1 MSRKDNFLTVAN
13 SFLGKIPLPKEQ
25 LDKEKKFINTAADNA
40 GFQTETDA
48 QLASRFKHY
57 VTTVMA
63 TANRLMDDSDKWDA
77 VTLRELTTQYQNEAL
92 QQFAALQSK
101 EA

>member
-25 LDKEKKFINTAADNA
+25 LDKEKAFVNTAADNA
-40 GFQTETDA
+40 GFQTETDQ

-63 TANRLMDDSDKWDA
+63 TANRLMDDNDKWDP
-77 VTLRELTTQYQNEAL
+77 VTFRQLTVQYQNEAL
-92 QQFAALQSK
+92 QQFAPLQAK

>member
-1 MSRKDNFLTVAN
+1 
-13 SFLGKIPLPKEQ
+13 
-25 LDKEKKFINTAADNA
+25 
-40 GFQTETDA
+40 
-48 QLASRFKHY
+48 
-57 VTTVMA
+57 MA

>member
-13 SFLGKIPLPKEQ
+13 SFLTKIPLTQEQRSKE
-25 LDKEKKFINTAADNA
+25 DKFINNAADNA
-40 GFQTETDA
+40 TFQTETDA

-63 TANRLMDDSDKWDA
+63 TCRRMMPEDDRWDQQ
-77 VTLRELTTQYQNEAL
+77 TFRELTTQYQNEAL
-92 QQFAALQSK
+92 QQFAALQAA
-101 EA
+101 E